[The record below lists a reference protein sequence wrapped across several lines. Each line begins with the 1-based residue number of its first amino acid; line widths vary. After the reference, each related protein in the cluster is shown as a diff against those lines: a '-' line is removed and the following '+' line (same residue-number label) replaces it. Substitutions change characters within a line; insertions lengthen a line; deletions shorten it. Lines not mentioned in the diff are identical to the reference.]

1 MRDFPS
7 NKIKDLAS
15 ENEDWCQQN
24 ESVMAT
30 KSKYFVDTISVI
42 FNKDDLDIPVS
53 IFKVPTSLTRL
64 NPEAYVPKL
73 VGLGA
78 IHHLRPEHG
87 QMQMSKAMKAKRIHQ
102 KFQDLDFHKLI
113 ELLQEMVVPSVRASY
128 NMYLEIADDALAC
141 IMAIDGLFLFDL
153 LCCYGIKKEDYLY
166 SRFLSHVMDYSGRRL
181 AKDRTLREVM
191 MLENQIPFSVLRTIL
206 FIESSKFEM
215 VSEVLPKVLVG
226 FCQYV
231 SPFDIVA
238 DYPSYKT
245 LNHAHLLDLLYHLI
259 MLNASPGNNLREEKK
274 ELQSLIELFEKVN
287 KIQVPKTDISI
298 STEEENKNKT
308 LWAMPGESAC
318 ELLMPSVSSIAISS
332 KLSEQSFNM
341 LQNLKT
347 KPSFQEPR
355 SYIKPGVKFVP
366 AHIKSIKFDSK
377 SISFHLPSIKLSG
390 NSEVIIK
397 NLVAYEALRYYE
409 TEPLVLTKY
418 VEIMSHLIR
427 TYEDVKVLKD
437 NGIIEMDQSIS
448 EKQVAKVLSGMTKS
462 IQSTNTESINK
473 DIEGVKSYYNGL
485 WKVSARRFIKKGR
498 WIAGQ
503 WCKILAVVLL
513 LLLAGFQ
520 AFCSVYE
527 CSRLSFDSSYS
538 QLSQQGLGVVSMR
551 SSE

>member
-1 MRDFPS
+1 
-7 NKIKDLAS
+7 
-15 ENEDWCQQN
+15 
-24 ESVMAT
+24 
-30 KSKYFVDTISVI
+30 
-42 FNKDDLDIPVS
+42 
-53 IFKVPTSLTRL
+53 
-64 NPEAYVPKL
+64 
-73 VGLGA
+73 
-78 IHHLRPEHG
+78 
-87 QMQMSKAMKAKRIHQ
+87 
-102 KFQDLDFHKLI
+102 
-113 ELLQEMVVPSVRASY
+113 
-128 NMYLEIADDALAC
+128 
-141 IMAIDGLFLFDL
+141 
-153 LCCYGIKKEDYLY
+153 
-166 SRFLSHVMDYSGRRL
+166 MDYSGRRL
-181 AKDRTLREVM
+181 AQDRTLREVM

-238 DYPSYKT
+238 DYPFYKT

-287 KIQVPKTDISI
+287 KIQVPKTDIGI
-298 STEEENKNKT
+298 STEEENKNQT

-318 ELLMPSVSSIAISS
+318 ELLMPSVSSIAIST
-332 KLSEQSFNM
+332 KLAEQSFNM
-341 LQNLKT
+341 LQNLVPLPLRKPIALAQGLWQLPWSELESSVSSDAT
-347 KPSFQEPR
+347 KELVEDETFIPR
-355 SYIKPGVKFVP
+355 ASKLHKAGVKFVP

-377 SISFHLPSIKLSG
+377 SVSFHLPSIKLSG

-397 NLVAYEALRYYE
+397 NLVAYEALRYSE

-437 NGIIEMDQSIS
+437 DGIIKMDQSIS

-462 IQSTNTESINK
+462 IQSTNTESINRE
-473 DIEGVKSYYNGL
+473 IEGVKSYYNGL

-503 WCKILAVVLL
+503 WCKVLAVVLL
-513 LLLAGFQ
+513 LLLTGFQ

-538 QLSQQGLGVVSMR
+538 QPQSQLSQQGLGVVSLR